1 MWNDSNK
8 YDRGVNTFS
17 PEGRIFQIEYAFE
30 AVKMAATAIGIKTND
45 GVILAVEKKLPSRL
59 MDPTS
64 VEKIMEIDYHVGC
77 ASSGI
82 AGDAKTLADHARVE
96 SQQHKFSYNEP
107 LKVEAVTQS
116 IADLAIH
123 FGEGSEGRKDK
134 PMSRPYGVSLL
145 VAGVDEDGPQ
155 LYVSDPAGTYLK
167 YKAWAIGSAAEGAQ
181 AYIKESYKDDM
192 TMNEA
197 EKLSLQV
204 LKNVMEEKI
213 DQHNVEVASVEL
225 STGRFRIYTSD
236 EVNTIIGTLS

>member
-30 AVKMAATAIGIKTND
+30 AVKMGATAIGIKTKE
-45 GVILAVEKKLPSRL
+45 GVLLAVEKKLSL
-59 MDPTS
+59 MDSTS
-64 VEKIMEIDYHVGC
+64 VEKIMELDYHVGC

-96 SQQHKFSYNEP
+96 SQNHKFTFNEP
-107 LKVEAVTQS
+107 MGVEAITQS

-123 FGEGSEGRKDK
+123 FGEGSEGKKEK

-145 VAGVDEDGPQ
+145 VAGVDENGPQ
-155 LYVSDPAGTYLK
+155 LFVSDPAGTYLE
-167 YKAWAIGSAAEGAQ
+167 YRAWAIGSAAEGAT
-181 AYIKESYKDDM
+181 YSLKESYNDDM
-192 TMNEA
+192 TLKEA
-197 EKLSLQV
+197 EKLSLQT

-213 DQHNVEVASVEL
+213 NERNVELATVDVASGKFKTYSQDQVKEILNNL
-225 STGRFRIYTSD
+225 S
-236 EVNTIIGTLS
+236 

>member
-1 MWNDSNK
+1 MWNDNNK

-30 AVKMAATAIGIKTND
+30 AVKMGATAIGIKTKE
-45 GVILAVEKKLPSRL
+45 GVLLAVEKKLSL
-59 MDPTS
+59 MDSTS

-96 SQQHKFSYNEP
+96 AQNHKFTFNEP
-107 LKVEAVTQS
+107 MKIEAITQS

-123 FGEGSEGRKDK
+123 FGEGSEGQEQR

-145 VAGVDEDGPQ
+145 VAGVDENGPQ
-155 LYVSDPAGTYLK
+155 LYVSDPAGTYLE
-167 YKAWAIGSAAEGAQ
+167 YKAWAIGSAAEGAT
-181 AYIKESYKDDM
+181 YSLKESYNDEI
-192 TMNEA
+192 TLREA
-197 EKLSLQV
+197 EKLSLQT

-213 DQHNVEVASVEL
+213 NERNVEVATIDIASGKYRTY
-225 STGRFRIYTSD
+225 STD
-236 EVNTIIGTLS
+236 EVSQIISTLS

>member
-30 AVKMAATAIGIKTND
+30 AVKMGATAIGIRTKE
-45 GVILAVEKKLPSRL
+45 GVIMAVEKKLPSPL

-96 SQQHKFSYNEP
+96 AQNHKFTFNEP
-107 LKVEAVTQS
+107 MKVEAITQS

-123 FGEGSEGRKDK
+123 FGEGSEGKKEK

-145 VAGVDEDGPQ
+145 VAGIDEDGPQ
-155 LYVSDPAGTYLK
+155 LFVSDPAGTYLK
-167 YKAWAIGSAAEGAQ
+167 YKAWAIGSAAEGAS
-181 AYIKESYKDDM
+181 YSLKESYNEDITLK
-192 TMNEA
+192 EA
-197 EKLSLQV
+197 EKLSLQT

-213 DQHNVEVASVEL
+213 NEKNVEVSSVDVD
-225 STGRFRIYTSD
+225 SGRFRIYNTE
-236 EVNTIIGTLS
+236 EVSEILNTLS

>member
-1 MWNDSNK
+1 MWNESNK

-30 AVKMAATAIGIKTND
+30 AVKMGATAIGINTKE
-45 GVILAVEKKLPSRL
+45 GVILAVEKKLPSPL

-64 VEKIMEIDYHVGC
+64 VEKIMEIDYHVGW

-82 AGDAKTLADHARVE
+82 AGDAKTLADYARVE

-107 LKVEAVTQS
+107 LKVEAVTQA

-123 FGEGSEGRKDK
+123 FGEGSEGKKEK

-167 YKAWAIGSAAEGAQ
+167 YKAWAIGSAAEGAT
-181 AYIKESYKDDM
+181 YSLKESYNADI
-192 TMNEA
+192 TLAEA
-197 EKLSLQV
+197 QKLSLQV

-213 DQHNVEVASVEL
+213 NEKNVEVASVEVA
-225 STGRFRIYTSD
+225 TGRFRVYSTE
-236 EVNTIIGTLS
+236 EVQAIISTLS

>member
-17 PEGRIFQIEYAFE
+17 PEGRIFQIEYAFA
-30 AVKMAATAIGIKTND
+30 AVKMAATAIGIRTD
-45 GVILAVEKKLPSRL
+45 EGVILAVEKKLPSRL

-64 VEKIMEIDYHVGC
+64 VEKIMEIDSHVGC

-96 SQQHKFSYNEP
+96 TQNHKFSFNEP
-107 LKVEAVTQS
+107 LKVEAVTRS

-123 FGEGSEGRKDK
+123 FGEGSEGMKEK

-155 LYVSDPAGTYLK
+155 LYVTDPAGAYLK
-167 YKAWAIGSAAEGAQ
+167 YKA
-181 AYIKESYKDDM
+181 
-192 TMNEA
+192 
-197 EKLSLQV
+197 
-204 LKNVMEEKI
+204 
-213 DQHNVEVASVEL
+213 
-225 STGRFRIYTSD
+225 
-236 EVNTIIGTLS
+236 

>member
-30 AVKMAATAIGIKTND
+30 AVKMAATAIGIRTNE

-64 VEKIMEIDYHVGC
+64 VEKILEIDYHVGC

-96 SQQHKFSYNEP
+96 CQQHKFSYNEP
-107 LKVEAVTQS
+107 LKIEAVTQS

-123 FGEGSEGRKDK
+123 FGEGSEGMEQK

-181 AYIKESYKDDM
+181 AYIKESFKEDM
-192 TMNEA
+192 TLKEA

-213 DQHNVEVASVEL
+213 DKNNVEVASVEAQ
-225 STGRFRIYTSD
+225 SGRFRVYRTE
-236 EVNTIIGTLS
+236 EVEDIIKTLS